1 MHTNKK
7 EKKKEKKKKEK
18 KRKRGYHLVIPPAQL
33 LEIVSLEGSQA
44 RRVGSSISRETVF
57 VNQRRARLNKTNNA
71 CFALELAAKI
81 RREGEGAPETKA
93 RRVSSTKDREMS
105 LSYVATSSPFLPF
118 PVQR

>member
-1 MHTNKK
+1 MHTYQ
-7 EKKKEKKKKEK
+7 KKKK

-71 CFALELAAKI
+71 CFALEDKTGG
-81 RREGEGAPETKA
+81 RAPPKQ
-93 RRVSSTKDREMS
+93 RQDKSSTKDREMS
-105 LSYVATSSPFLPF
+105 LSYVATSSPSPF
-118 PVQR
+118 PAVER